1 MNAFGKTLVV
11 MMLTLAGLLATANTL
26 AAGAS
31 VDRNSVALGDT
42 LRLTISVDDD
52 TELSEI
58 RLHLLETDFEIL
70 QRSTRSQTRYVNGRI
85 THSKELQ
92 LEIAPRRSGDLRI
105 PALVIGQQRTEP
117 INITVSEP
125 ADSAA
130 GGQALVFEAEVDRD
144 TVFVQAQVILTL
156 RILQAVNLEERGV
169 SELELENAFVKPLE
183 QRSFQRTI
191 DGKRWLVHELRY
203 AIFPEQSGTLTIPA
217 QTFSAREAFNRGSLF
232 DLNRGGRRV
241 RRSTEALDIT
251 VLSRPATYPDTT
263 WLPARDLSI
272 VEEWSTPPEDLRVG
286 DSVTRT
292 IRLRARGL
300 QGAQLPPVLF
310 TPLEGLK
317 FYPDQPDIGES
328 EVDSGLL
335 GTRADSAAIVPTKAG
350 RFTLPEIRIP
360 WWDTEARQTRFAV
373 LPARELNIQPGA
385 ANSAPAV
392 PDPVAIDVAQPGK
405 QDDAPPASALPWQ
418 VLSAVSTAGWLLTLA
433 YLLLVRG
440 AKPGTKLVK
449 TRDSS
454 ARRPAFK
461 ALLKAC
467 EAHAP
472 ARARQAL
479 ITWGRGYIQRPGL
492 ASLEE
497 LASAIGDPT
506 LSSELA
512 ALDAHLYGDRQDA
525 WNGSALAACLRA
537 LPNSSDTAP
546 DAQDSFHLY
555 PRPR

>member
-1 MNAFGKTLVV
+1 MSAFGKTV
-11 MMLTLAGLLATANTL
+11 MVMLTLAGLLAAGNAL
-26 AAGAS
+26 AATAS

-42 LRLTISVDDD
+42 LRLTIRVEDE

-92 LEIAPRRSGDLRI
+92 LEIAPRRSGKLRI
-105 PALVIGQQRTEP
+105 PALVAGNQRTEP
-117 INITVSEP
+117 IDIAVSEP

-130 GGQALVFEAEVDRD
+130 GEQSLVFEAEVDRD

-156 RILQAVNLEERGV
+156 RILQAVNLDDRGV

-191 DGKRWLVHELRY
+191 EGKRWLVHELRY

-241 RRSTEALDIT
+241 RRSTEALEIT
-251 VLSRPATYPDTT
+251 VLGRPATYPDAT

-310 TPLEGLK
+310 TPMQGLK
-317 FYPDQPDIGES
+317 FYPDQPNIGES
-328 EVDSGLL
+328 EIDSGLL

-350 RFTLPEIRIP
+350 RLTLPEIRIP
-360 WWDTEARQTRFAV
+360 WWDTEARRTRFAV
-373 LPARELNIQPGA
+373 LPARELDIQPGVA
-385 ANSAPAV
+385 SSAPAV
-392 PDPVAIDVAQPGK
+392 PDPVAIDAAQPG
-405 QDDAPPASALPWQ
+405 QRDDTTRASALQWQ

-433 YLLLVRG
+433 YLLLARG

-449 TRDSS
+449 TRDTS
-454 ARRPAFK
+454 ARRPALK

-472 ARARQAL
+472 HRARQAL
-479 ITWGRGYIQRPGL
+479 ITWGRAYTQRPGL

-497 LASAIGDPT
+497 LASAIDDPA

-512 ALDAHLYGDRQDA
+512 ALDAHLYGDRQSA
-525 WNGSALAACLRA
+525 WNGSALAACLRG
-537 LPNSSDTAP
+537 LPNSADNTPEAEEN
-546 DAQDSFHLY
+546 FHLY
-555 PRPR
+555 PGPR